1 MRSRA
6 AGTERALLGRAVT
19 LTLLS
24 GLASVVV
31 AAVTVG
37 RAGALAALVALGLVL
52 GFLVLGQLPVAQ
64 AARGRRGTGAALLL
78 LLYSVRIAVLLG
90 AFRIFYA
97 SDDLDREVLGLT
109 VIACAAGWTVGT
121 VWSALR
127 WRPVLVEPD
136 ETAGTGSR

>member
-1 MRSRA
+1 
-6 AGTERALLGRAVT
+6 VT

-90 AFRIFYA
+90 AFRI
-97 SDDLDREVLGLT
+97 LG
-109 VIACAAGWTVGT
+109 C
-121 VWSALR
+121 
-127 WRPVLVEPD
+127 
-136 ETAGTGSR
+136 

>member
-1 MRSRA
+1 VRSGA
-6 AGTERALLGRAVT
+6 AGTERTLLGRAVI
-19 LTLLS
+19 LTLLAGVVS
-24 GLASVVV
+24 GVV

-37 RAGALAALVALGLVL
+37 REGTLAALVALGLVL

-90 AFRIFYA
+90 TFRIFYT
-97 SDDLDREVLGLT
+97 SDGLDRDVLGLT

-127 WRPVLVEPD
+127 WRPMVVEPD
-136 ETAGTGSR
+136 EPAGTGPG